1 MTEICH
7 TSVNRNMSRKCHVMH
22 KNTIL
27 YNYMILTKPHKI
39 IYSVLTAKLAQKQQN
54 RTSRMFDAKNVSS
67 VRNVRA
73 LQSVLNISF
82 TFQEIKNLSAHPIY
96 LRFVLFRIFFFFLWF
111 LGIFENK

>member
-1 MTEICH
+1 
-7 TSVNRNMSRKCHVMH
+7 
-22 KNTIL
+22 
-27 YNYMILTKPHKI
+27 MILTKPHKI

-96 LRFVLFRIFFFFLWF
+96 LRFVLFRIFFFFVVFGYIW
-111 LGIFENK
+111 E

>member
-22 KNTIL
+22 KNTTDC
-27 YNYMILTKPHKI
+27 NMILTKPHKI

-82 TFQEIKNLSAHPIY
+82 TFQEIKNLSAHPAFIY
-96 LRFVLFRIFFFFLWF
+96 VAGYFVFFFFVDF
-111 LGIFENK
+111 GYI